1 MAREPKIYRRLTRN
15 ASGLVGYTSLWAAA
29 DHLMIVLSSGY
40 NENYSRIDFRDV
52 KAFIVTDSNRRSNFS
67 FIYGILAFIAFVVSL
82 GLLSAG
88 RTFYLSGI
96 FLVVGLVGLAVNAMF
111 GPSCTAH
118 VVTEVQTA
126 KLPSILRRRQ
136 ARRILFGL
144 EPLIRAAQ
152 AETPGAAP
160 PPEAVPP
167 LPQ

>member
-15 ASGLVGYTSLWAAA
+15 ASGLVGYSSLWAAS

-52 KAFIVTDSNRRSNFS
+52 KAFIVTDSNRRSNYA
-67 FIYGILAFIAFVVSL
+67 FIYGILAFIAFVISL

-96 FLVVGLVGLAVNAMF
+96 IFAAGVVGLTVNAVL
-111 GPSCTAH
+111 GPTCAAF
-118 VVTEVQTA
+118 VVTEVQVA
-126 KLPSILRRRQ
+126 RLPSIVRRRQ
-136 ARRILFGL
+136 ARRILFGI
-144 EPLIRAAQ
+144 EPSIRAAQ
-152 AETPGAAP
+152 SETPGASP
-160 PPEAVPP
+160 GIEVPP